1 LDAVTSTSWP
11 EPDAETQLQFLQHL
25 QRLFKEGDFSATY
38 KYALLLALAELAIES
53 DCADGAPLELPMK
66 RIAEKFAEF
75 YWLQATPYIAADETR
90 GVLIQNKGKQAAVV
104 RHLINVR
111 SEGVTTLAQ
120 ARQHAR
126 WDNTIRDIA
135 KVVRD
140 MPVRFLQNIPG
151 GTVHFL
157 YAPESA
163 RAAVTLLPGVAFNLR
178 RFQGFIQQLVR
189 AGWVDHIRTNRCNAH
204 LVGAGADLESFMFG
218 TPRAMLA
225 KVQAILTPLQDHQ
238 CFFCHEPLSARTAVD
253 HFIPWSRYPRDTA
266 LNFVVAHATCNADKR
281 ELLAGERH
289 LERWLNRNM
298 REGQTISGELM
309 LAGFSSEPGVASTVA
324 SWAYGEAVSA
334 GASVWQARGTT
345 APISRELL
353 RLFA

>member
-1 LDAVTSTSWP
+1 MTLPAWP

-25 QRLFKEGDFSATY
+25 QRLFKEGDFTATY

-53 DCADGAPLELPMK
+53 ECADGAPLELPIK

-75 YWLQATPYIAADETR
+75 YWLQATPYVAADDQR
-90 GVLIQNKGKQAAVV
+90 AVLIQNKGKQAAVV
-104 RHLINVR
+104 RHLINLR
-111 SEGVTTLAQ
+111 SDGVATLAQ
-120 ARQHAR
+120 ARQHAEWER
-126 WDNTIRDIA
+126 TIRDIA
-135 KVVRD
+135 TVVRD

-151 GTVHFL
+151 GTVQFL
-157 YAPESA
+157 YEVESA
-163 RAAVTLLPGVAFNLR
+163 RTSVTLFPGVAFNMR
-178 RFQGFIQQLVR
+178 RFQGFTQQLVR
-189 AGWVDHIRTNRCNAH
+189 AGWVNHIRTNRCNKH

-218 TPRAMLA
+218 TPRALLA
-225 KVQAILTPLQDHQ
+225 KVQTILTPMQDHR
-238 CFFCHEPLSARTAVD
+238 CFFCCETLNARTAVD

-289 LERWLNRNM
+289 LERWLTRNM
-298 REGQTISGELM
+298 REGDMISGELM

-334 GASVWQARGTT
+334 GTSVWQARGNT
-345 APISRELL
+345 ALISREVL